1 MSSITRRHALQ
12 AIAAGFAAVAGPAR
26 LARADASA
34 STKAVEPVARMQE
47 GLLAIM
53 RAGRSTSFAQRF
65 NMLAPVVDRCFDLS
79 AMLAMVVGPRWETL
93 DAPQREQ
100 LQNSFR
106 RYTVASW
113 VANFDADG
121 GQTFQNLPELRPA
134 GSGQQIVQSRLLRSS
149 GDPVKLDFVVRPG
162 GDGWRILD
170 VLADGSISRLAVLRS
185 DFRRLLSD
193 GTGAQLTATLDRKVA
208 DLSRGALA

>member
-1 MSSITRRHALQ
+1 M
-12 AIAAGFAAVAGPAR
+12 R
-26 LARADASA
+26 LNASNCRVHSGA
-34 STKAVEPVARMQE
+34 TPS
-47 GLLAIM
+47 
-53 RAGRSTSFAQRF
+53 RAGSRTST
-65 NMLAPVVDRCFDLS
+65 
-79 AMLAMVVGPRWETL
+79 
-93 DAPQREQ
+93 
-100 LQNSFR
+100 
-106 RYTVASW
+106 
-113 VANFDADG
+113 ADG

-134 GSGQQIVQSRLLRSS
+134 GSGQQIVQSRLLRPS